1 MCTHLNLIFTLFFHT
16 SDSILSAQPES
27 QRHQDTAREALATVM
42 RGGIDLHVHSPK
54 FILHATH
61 PSRSRERNPGRKH
74 KGIRASGYCNEKR
87 NRFCMCTHLNL
98 ISTLFF
104 HTSVSIQRA
113 QTRKH
118 KGFWASGY
126 SIMRSRIDLHVHSP
140 KFNLHTVLPHI
151 RLDPESAQPESQ
163 RHQDTAWEALAT
175 IMRSGIDL
183 HVHSPKFNLHA
194 THPS

>member
-1 MCTHLNLIFTLFFHT
+1 
-16 SDSILSAQPES
+16 
-27 QRHQDTAREALATVM
+27 
-42 RGGIDLHVHSPK
+42 
-54 FILHATH
+54 
-61 PSRSRERNPGRKH
+61 
-74 KGIRASGYCNEKR
+74 
-87 NRFCMCTHLNL
+87 MCTHLNL

-118 KGFWASGY
+118 KGIRASGY
-126 SIMRSRIDLHVHSP
+126 SIMRSRIDLYVHSP

-175 IMRSGIDL
+175 VMRGGTDL
-183 HVHSPKFNLHA
+183 HVHSPKFNIHA
-194 THPS
+194 THPSRSRERKPAGSTKASGHRATVMRSGTDMHVHSPQFNLHAVFPHVCAIQRAQTRKHKGIRASGYSNERQNRFACALT

>member
-1 MCTHLNLIFTLFFHT
+1 MGGT
-16 SDSILSAQPES
+16 SYS
-27 QRHQDTAREALATVM
+27 
-42 RGGIDLHVHSPK
+42 
-54 FILHATH
+54 
-61 PSRSRERNPGRKH
+61 
-74 KGIRASGYCNEKR
+74 NEKR
-87 NRFCMCTHLNL
+87 NRFCMCTHVNL

-118 KGFWASGY
+118 KGIRASGY
-126 SIMRSRIDLHVHSP
+126 SIMRRRIDLHVHSP

-175 IMRSGIDL
+175 VMRGGTDL
-183 HVHSPKFNLHA
+183 HVHSPKFNIHA
-194 THPS
+194 THPSRSRERKPGRKHKGIRASGYSNEKRYRYACALTSI